1 MIERSKIF
9 GIQQKN
15 TIHLRW
21 CFYPM
26 WSVATFWILKNL
38 YSGFFL
44 FLKMGFNA
52 ILQHHFSLKM
62 ENYHLDDFCGKP
74 CLYNRFV
81 VLYQTKMTSSHWMKE
96 SRGYCLQTFL
106 YSQKENKD
114 RSMVSNIIW
123 CKAPFGLFPSLSF
136 PHAMVC

>member
-1 MIERSKIF
+1 MKEVKYLESNKRYHTFKVMFLPNVICSNISNFKKFIF
-9 GIQQKN
+9 
-15 TIHLRW
+15 R
-21 CFYPM
+21 F
-26 WSVATFWILKNL
+26 FF
-38 YSGFFL
+38 FFL
-44 FLKMGFNA
+44 KTSFNA

-96 SRGYCLQTFL
+96 SHGCCLQTFL
-106 YSQKENKD
+106 DSQKDNKD